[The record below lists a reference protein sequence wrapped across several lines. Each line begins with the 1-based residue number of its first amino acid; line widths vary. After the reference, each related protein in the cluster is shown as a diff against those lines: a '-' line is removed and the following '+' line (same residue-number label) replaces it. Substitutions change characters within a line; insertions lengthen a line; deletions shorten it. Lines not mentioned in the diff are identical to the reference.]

1 MASYA
6 RVKIKKDQNL
16 LNKTKQKLSRQF
28 KLIRPM
34 CSLYTCL
41 RRNAPLEHDM
51 YIYMCSEKSLK
62 IIWNSHNLFE
72 GRSPIILRGRE
83 CIIFFQV
90 LFKGFFLII
99 LLELSLFDLWLF
111 RSFYLRRSSAE
122 NLVERD
128 FLIRILFQVYFDFA

>member
-1 MASYA
+1 MDCCKIHSFHNVFFWTSCRSCENVFSTSGILDLIYPMASYA

-72 GRSPIILRGRE
+72 GRSPIVLRGRE

-90 LFKGFFLII
+90 LCKGFFLII
-99 LLELSLFDLWLF
+99 LLE
-111 RSFYLRRSSAE
+111 
-122 NLVERD
+122 
-128 FLIRILFQVYFDFA
+128 